1 MFENILQMSVGGGIV
16 FLSNKCSKTF
26 PKDEI
31 AGVKIMSTATINAV
45 SAKTLINQGFS
56 HSTNPSGSIVLNR
69 RGRLARTLV
78 VLSLAIVMVAT
89 FAFSAGAGS
98 TDSMSA
104 TPDSYVTV
112 VVGPGESL
120 WSLANRMA
128 GDGDARSLIE
138 EIMVVNSLATPDVQ
152 AGQSLRIPLH
162 A

>member
-1 MFENILQMSVGGGIV
+1 
-16 FLSNKCSKTF
+16 
-26 PKDEI
+26 
-31 AGVKIMSTATINAV
+31 MSTATINVV

-56 HSTNPSGSIVLNR
+56 QVVTSTNPSGIVLNR

-98 TDSMSA
+98 TDSMAA

-120 WSLANRMA
+120 WSLAGRMA

-138 EIMVVNSLATPDVQ
+138 EIMAVNSLATPDVQ
-152 AGQSLRIPLH
+152 AGQTLRIPLH
-162 A
+162 G

>member
-1 MFENILQMSVGGGIV
+1 
-16 FLSNKCSKTF
+16 
-26 PKDEI
+26 
-31 AGVKIMSTATINAV
+31 MSTATINVV

-56 HSTNPSGSIVLNR
+56 QVLNSTNPSGIVLNR

-98 TDSMSA
+98 TDSMAA
-104 TPDSYVTV
+104 TPDSFVTV

-120 WSLANRMA
+120 WSLAGRMA

-138 EIMVVNSLATPDVQ
+138 EIMAVNSLATPDVQ

-162 A
+162 G

>member
-1 MFENILQMSVGGGIV
+1 
-16 FLSNKCSKTF
+16 
-26 PKDEI
+26 
-31 AGVKIMSTATINAV
+31 MSTATINVV

-56 HSTNPSGSIVLNR
+56 QVVTSTNPSGIVLNR

-98 TDSMSA
+98 TDSMA
-104 TPDSYVTV
+104 TSPDSFVTV

-120 WSLANRMA
+120 WSLAGRMA

-138 EIMVVNSLATPDVQ
+138 EIMIVNSLATPDVQ

-162 A
+162 G

>member
-1 MFENILQMSVGGGIV
+1 MSI
-16 FLSNKCSKTF
+16 
-26 PKDEI
+26 
-31 AGVKIMSTATINAV
+31 ATINAV

-56 HSTNPSGSIVLNR
+56 QVLNSTNPSGVVLNR

-78 VLSLAIVMVAT
+78 ILSLAIVMVAT

-98 TDSMSA
+98 TDSMAA
-104 TPDSYVTV
+104 TTDSFVTV

-120 WSLANRMA
+120 WSLAGRMA

-138 EIMVVNSLATPDVQ
+138 EIMIVNSLATPDVQ

-162 A
+162 G

>member
-1 MFENILQMSVGGGIV
+1 VFENLPQG
-16 FLSNKCSKTF
+16 C
-26 PKDEI
+26 I

-45 SAKTLINQGFS
+45 GAKTLINQGFS
-56 HSTNPSGSIVLNR
+56 HSTIPSGSIVLNR

-162 A
+162 E

>member
-1 MFENILQMSVGGGIV
+1 VFENLPQG
-16 FLSNKCSKTF
+16 C
-26 PKDEI
+26 I
-31 AGVKIMSTATINAV
+31 AGVKIMSTATINV
-45 SAKTLINQGFS
+45 MSANVMNAETLINQGFS
-56 HSTNPSGSIVLNR
+56 QVLDSTNPSGIVLNR

-98 TDSMSA
+98 TDSMAA

-120 WSLANRMA
+120 WSLAGRMA

-138 EIMVVNSLATPDVQ
+138 EIMAVNSLATPDVQ
-152 AGQSLRIPLH
+152 AGQTLRIPLH
-162 A
+162 G

>member
-1 MFENILQMSVGGGIV
+1 
-16 FLSNKCSKTF
+16 
-26 PKDEI
+26 
-31 AGVKIMSTATINAV
+31 MSTATINVV

-56 HSTNPSGSIVLNR
+56 HSTNPSGIVLNR

-98 TDSMSA
+98 TDSMAAS
-104 TPDSYVTV
+104 PDSFVTV

-120 WSLANRMA
+120 WSLAGRMA

-138 EIMVVNSLATPDVQ
+138 EIMIVNSLATPDVQ

-162 A
+162 G

>member
-1 MFENILQMSVGGGIV
+1 
-16 FLSNKCSKTF
+16 
-26 PKDEI
+26 
-31 AGVKIMSTATINAV
+31 MSTATINVV

-56 HSTNPSGSIVLNR
+56 QVLQSTNPSGIVLNR

-98 TDSMSA
+98 TDSMAA
-104 TPDSYVTV
+104 TPDSFVTV

-120 WSLANRMA
+120 WSLAGRMA

-138 EIMVVNSLATPDVQ
+138 EIMIVNSLATPDVQ

-162 A
+162 G

>member
-1 MFENILQMSVGGGIV
+1 
-16 FLSNKCSKTF
+16 
-26 PKDEI
+26 
-31 AGVKIMSTATINAV
+31 MSTATINVV

-56 HSTNPSGSIVLNR
+56 QVVTSTNPSGIVLNR

-98 TDSMSA
+98 TDSMAA
-104 TPDSYVTV
+104 TPESFVTV

-120 WSLANRMA
+120 WSLAGRMA

-138 EIMVVNSLATPDVQ
+138 EIMIVNSLATPDVQ

-162 A
+162 G

>member
-1 MFENILQMSVGGGIV
+1 
-16 FLSNKCSKTF
+16 
-26 PKDEI
+26 
-31 AGVKIMSTATINAV
+31 MSTATINVV

-56 HSTNPSGSIVLNR
+56 QVLQSTNPSGVVLNR

-78 VLSLAIVMVAT
+78 ILSLAIVMVAT

-98 TDSMSA
+98 TDLMSA

-120 WSLANRMA
+120 WSLAGRMA

-138 EIMVVNSLATPDVQ
+138 EIMAVNSLATPDVQ

-162 A
+162 G

>member
-1 MFENILQMSVGGGIV
+1 
-16 FLSNKCSKTF
+16 
-26 PKDEI
+26 
-31 AGVKIMSTATINAV
+31 MSTATINAV
-45 SAKTLINQGFS
+45 GAKTLINQGFS
-56 HSTNPSGSIVLNR
+56 HATNPSGSIVLNR

-98 TDSMSA
+98 TDSMAS
-104 TPDSYVTV
+104 TPDSFVTV

-138 EIMVVNSLATPDVQ
+138 EIMVVNSLDTPDVQ
-152 AGQSLRIPLH
+152 AGQTLRIPLH
-162 A
+162 E

>member
-1 MFENILQMSVGGGIV
+1 
-16 FLSNKCSKTF
+16 
-26 PKDEI
+26 
-31 AGVKIMSTATINAV
+31 MSTATINVV

-56 HSTNPSGSIVLNR
+56 QVVTSTNPSGIVLNR

-98 TDSMSA
+98 TDSMAA
-104 TPDSYVTV
+104 TPDSFVTV

-120 WSLANRMA
+120 WSLAGRMA

-138 EIMVVNSLATPDVQ
+138 EIMIVNSLATPDVQ

-162 A
+162 D

>member
-1 MFENILQMSVGGGIV
+1 
-16 FLSNKCSKTF
+16 
-26 PKDEI
+26 
-31 AGVKIMSTATINAV
+31 MSTATINAV

-78 VLSLAIVMVAT
+78 VLSLAIVMVST

-98 TDSMSA
+98 TDSMAS
-104 TPDSYVTV
+104 TPDSFVTV

-138 EIMVVNSLATPDVQ
+138 EIMVVNSLDTPDVQ

-162 A
+162 E

>member
-1 MFENILQMSVGGGIV
+1 VFENLPQG
-16 FLSNKCSKTF
+16 C
-26 PKDEI
+26 I

-56 HSTNPSGSIVLNR
+56 QVLQSTNPSGVVLNR

-78 VLSLAIVMVAT
+78 ILSLAIVMVAT

-98 TDSMSA
+98 TDSMAA

-120 WSLANRMA
+120 WSLAGRMA

-138 EIMVVNSLATPDVQ
+138 EIMAVNSLATPDVQ
-152 AGQSLRIPLH
+152 AGQTLRIPLH
-162 A
+162 G

>member
-1 MFENILQMSVGGGIV
+1 
-16 FLSNKCSKTF
+16 
-26 PKDEI
+26 
-31 AGVKIMSTATINAV
+31 MSTATINAV

-56 HSTNPSGSIVLNR
+56 QVLNSTNPSGVVLNR

-78 VLSLAIVMVAT
+78 ILSLAIVMVAT

-98 TDSMSA
+98 TDSMAA

-112 VVGPGESL
+112 IVGRGESL
-120 WSLANRMA
+120 WSLAGRMA

-138 EIMVVNSLATPDVQ
+138 EIMAVNSLATPDVQ

-162 A
+162 G

>member
-1 MFENILQMSVGGGIV
+1 VFENLPQG
-16 FLSNKCSKTF
+16 C
-26 PKDEI
+26 I
-31 AGVKIMSTATINAV
+31 AGVKIMSTATVA
-45 SAKTLINQGFS
+45 SAQTLINQGFS
-56 HSTNPSGSIVLNR
+56 QGLSQDFTSTNPSGSIVLNR

-78 VLSLAIVMVAT
+78 VLSLAVVMVAT

-98 TDSMSA
+98 SDSMAS

-120 WSLANRMA
+120 WSLAGRLA

-138 EIMVVNSLATPDVQ
+138 EIMIVNSLATPDVQ

-162 A
+162 G

>member
-1 MFENILQMSVGGGIV
+1 
-16 FLSNKCSKTF
+16 
-26 PKDEI
+26 
-31 AGVKIMSTATINAV
+31 MSTATINAV
-45 SAKTLINQGFS
+45 SAKTPINQGFS
-56 HSTNPSGSIVLNR
+56 QVLNSTNPSGVVLNR

-78 VLSLAIVMVAT
+78 ILSLAIVMVAT

-98 TDSMSA
+98 TDSMAA

-120 WSLANRMA
+120 WSLAGRMA

-138 EIMVVNSLATPDVQ
+138 EIMAVNSLATPDVQ

-162 A
+162 G

>member
-1 MFENILQMSVGGGIV
+1 
-16 FLSNKCSKTF
+16 
-26 PKDEI
+26 
-31 AGVKIMSTATINAV
+31 MSTATINVV

-56 HSTNPSGSIVLNR
+56 HSTNPSGIVLNR
-69 RGRLARTLV
+69 RGRLARSLV

-98 TDSMSA
+98 TDSMAA
-104 TPDSYVTV
+104 TPDSFVTV

-120 WSLANRMA
+120 WSLAGRMA

-138 EIMVVNSLATPDVQ
+138 EIMIVNSLATPDVQ

-162 A
+162 G

>member
-1 MFENILQMSVGGGIV
+1 VFENLPQG
-16 FLSNKCSKTF
+16 C
-26 PKDEI
+26 I

-56 HSTNPSGSIVLNR
+56 QVLNSTNPSGVVLNR

-78 VLSLAIVMVAT
+78 ILSLAIVMVAT

-98 TDSMSA
+98 TDSMAA

-120 WSLANRMA
+120 WSLAGRMA
-128 GDGDARSLIE
+128 GAGDARSLIE
-138 EIMVVNSLATPDVQ
+138 EIMAVNSLATPDVQ
-152 AGQSLRIPLH
+152 AGQTLRIPLH
-162 A
+162 G